1 MLLYWNSRCCK
12 EDARVAEVRLAQE
25 NWPIELALLVSVYF
39 LCLVAHVTI
48 HEVVQGV
55 LVL

>member
-1 MLLYWNSRCCK
+1 M
-12 EDARVAEVRLAQE
+12 RLAQE